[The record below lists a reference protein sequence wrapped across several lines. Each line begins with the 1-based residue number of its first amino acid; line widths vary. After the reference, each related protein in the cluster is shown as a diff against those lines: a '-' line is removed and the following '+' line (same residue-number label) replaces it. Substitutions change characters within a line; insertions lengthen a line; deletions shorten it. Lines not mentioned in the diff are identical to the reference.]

1 MAAAAAE
8 APVGN
13 HHVLAIKK
21 HALTKVIRQMT
32 MRRTRPMRRRL
43 PRRILGQ
50 PPYGNAK
57 KPWDHNSGAA
67 NEGSLP
73 QLVPRASRL
82 LHSIYLA
89 SVPRNFRRCPGW
101 RGNFGVPTE
110 DI

>member
-1 MAAAAAE
+1 MPAAAAE

-21 HALTKVIRQMT
+21 YALTKVISQMT
-32 MRRTRPMRRRL
+32 MRRTRPMRRDL

-50 PPYGNAK
+50 PHYGNAK

-73 QLVPRASRL
+73 QLTPRASRL

-89 SVPRNFRRCPGW
+89 SVPRNFRRCARCPGW
-101 RGNFGVPTE
+101 RRILQPR
-110 DI
+110 